1 MLDGHKSPASRSG
14 HFTPKKHLGTFS
26 IMDWVAAHDISEK
39 GSKQMN
45 IPISKTELWS
55 LGLFF

>member
-1 MLDGHKSPASRSG
+1 MDISHQLHKVVISPS
-14 HFTPKKHLGTFS
+14 KKHLGTFS

-45 IPISKTELWS
+45 LAISKTKLWS
-55 LGLFF
+55 FGLFE